1 MSPTFEQPELLWLL
15 LLAVPIALLGH
26 FTLKALDPV
35 RRYTA
40 IGLRLAVLLLLVLVL
55 AGLRAEQRNTDLTV
69 IALVDQSASVD
80 QLADLPTLEGVPT
93 SVGMNPIATT
103 PVDWARQFLALAG
116 QDQRPT
122 DRFGWLTFDQRPT
135 IQRSPR
141 RGLDLDQPIA
151 DRPRDGTD
159 IARVIEQAIAA
170 KAQADAA
177 LRLVLVTDG
186 NDTTGNLDAAVD
198 AAAAAGIPIDVL
210 PLPYKNS
217 PEVMVEGVY
226 TPKEARLGQT
236 VPVRIVLRA
245 TRPTPGRLFL
255 RHDGRFVDL
264 DPAADQQLGAP
275 ISPTDWSIAADAD
288 STGGQELGRY
298 ILVRSIDRPL
308 LKAFDNQFEAL
319 FEPTT
324 TTAQDDNGTPSRY
337 DAVAV
342 NNAATAFTYV
352 QGRGKILIVDN
363 VGGAPGTILRDALR
377 SKGLAAVNAR
387 PDQIPRTLR
396 DLREFDA
403 VFFQNVPRSDVP
415 EPLQRDLVRYVH
427 DLGGGFVMLGGPDSF
442 GAGAWTNSEIDKR
455 ILAVTCQVPNQ
466 SILPSGALIL
476 CIDRSGSMMAPVGN
490 TTKTQIDIAAEA
502 AELALSTLYPQD
514 LVGVIAFDSN
524 PKWIVPL
531 SPNTDPA
538 GTAQKIRALEPG
550 GGTDVIAGLE
560 EAYQTLSAQEFQQAA
575 VRHCIVLTDGQTGE
589 AGLEDIRQRFQR
601 ADISVT
607 SVGIGDGQN
616 TDFLQRVPVGEG
628 GKFEPITDPTQ
639 LPRIFIKQAQLIR
652 RNLIKTQTFVP
663 QMVNSSSP
671 ITTQLPQPPPL
682 DGLVVT
688 GPRDDGLTFTPML
701 GPEGEPLFAH
711 RQVGLG
717 RSAAFTS
724 TAHAQWDARWVSSDI
739 YADFWKRTADFVARP
754 EASREADLTT
764 TLVDNR
770 LRIKLDAA
778 ATSDPSATDA
788 SARFANQLTIEGTV
802 TTPSGNTVPIT
813 LTQSGPG
820 LYEADLPA
828 PDAGNYIVYLQTR
841 SPDGQVASVF
851 GGASAPPGKELRRF
865 TPNTA
870 RLERIAQQTGGRV
883 LSPNNPQAAGLFARD
898 TEFISISS
906 QPLRWT
912 LLPLLLLALLLDVAN
927 RRIAWQPAELWAGT
941 KSLASSVAGARTK
954 RHTTTEESARS
965 RTALAAAKARATTDN
980 ADNAP
985 PPTKTDASRKFTP
998 EPQSTKPRQPVLQ
1011 TAAKTKTDA
1020 PTKPKPAND
1029 PAPEPTG
1036 PTTSRLLAAR
1046 KRAQDRLDR

>member
-15 LLAVPIALLGH
+15 LLAIPIALLGH

-35 RRYTA
+35 RRYAA

-80 QLADLPTLEGVPT
+80 QLADLPELPDQ
-93 SVGMNPIATT
+93 SSSATADN

-122 DRFGWLTFDQRPT
+122 DRFGWLTFDRRPT

-151 DRPRDGTD
+151 DRPREGTD

-177 LRLVLVTDG
+177 LRLVLVSDG
-186 NDTTGNLDAAVD
+186 NDTAGDLDAAVN

-226 TPKEARLGQT
+226 TPKAARLGQT
-236 VPVRIVLRA
+236 VPVRVVLRA

-264 DPAADQQLGAP
+264 DNSSEQQLGAP
-275 ISPTDWSIAADAD
+275 IAPADWSVAADAD
-288 STGGQELGRY
+288 SAGGQDLGRY

-308 LKAFDNQFEAL
+308 LKAFDNQFEAV
-319 FEPTT
+319 FEPTP
-324 TTAQDDNGTPSRY
+324 TTASTTAEAGSGAPLTPSRF

-342 NNAATAFTYV
+342 NNAATSFTYV
-352 QGRGKILIVDN
+352 QGRGKILIIDN
-363 VGGAPGTILRDALR
+363 VGGTPGTILRDALR

-403 VFFQNVPRSDVP
+403 VFFQNVPRADVP

-466 SILPSGALIL
+466 SVLPSGALIL

-490 TTKTQIDIAAEA
+490 TGKTQIQIAAEA
-502 AELALSTLYPQD
+502 ALLALSTLYPQD
-514 LVGVIAFDSN
+514 LVGVIAFDST

-531 SPNTDPA
+531 GPNTDPA
-538 GTAQKIRALEPG
+538 KTANAIRQLQAG
-550 GGTDVIAGLE
+550 GGTDVVAGLE
-560 EAYQTLSAQEFQQAA
+560 EAYETLSAQQFQDAA
-575 VRHCIVLTDGQTGE
+575 VRHCIVLTDGQTAEGGIDE
-589 AGLEDIRQRFQR
+589 LRQRFRQ
-601 ADISVT
+601 AEISVT
-607 SVGIGDGQN
+607 SVGVGDGQN
-616 TDFLQRVPVGEG
+616 TAFLRRIPVGEG
-628 GKFEPITDPTQ
+628 GKFEPITDPNQ

-652 RNLIKTQTFVP
+652 RNLIKTQTFTP
-663 QMVNSSSP
+663 QLVASSSP
-671 ITTQLPQPPPL
+671 ITTQLAQPPPL
-682 DGLVVT
+682 TGLVVT
-688 GPRDDGLTFTPML
+688 GPRNDGLTFTPML

-724 TAHAQWDARWVSSDI
+724 TATNDWAAAWLDWPG

-764 TLVDNR
+764 TLVNNR

-778 ATSDPSATDA
+778 ATDDPAA
-788 SARFANQLTIEGTV
+788 GFANQLTIDGTV
-802 TTPSGNTVPIT
+802 TTPSGQSVPVT
-813 LTQSGPG
+813 LNQTGPG
-820 LYEADLPA
+820 FYEADLPA
-828 PDAGNYIVYLQTR
+828 PDPGNYIVYLQTR

-851 GGASAPPGKELRRF
+851 GGAASPPGQELRKF
-865 TPNTA
+865 TPDLN
-870 RLERIAQQTGGRV
+870 RLQRIAQQTGGRV

-941 KSLASSVAGARTK
+941 KSFAGSLAGARIK
-954 RHTTTEESARS
+954 RTSTREQAAES

-980 ADNAP
+980 TDNTPSTAKP
-985 PPTKTDASRKFTP
+985 DTTRRFTP
-998 EPQSTKPRQPVLQ
+998 ETPSTKPRQPVLQ
-1011 TAAKTKTDA
+1011 TAATTHPDAPPTPKTK
-1020 PTKPKPAND
+1020 PVNE
-1029 PAPEPTG
+1029 PEPTG
-1036 PTTSRLLAAR
+1036 PMTSRLLAAR

>member
-15 LLAVPIALLGH
+15 LLALPIALLGH

-35 RRYTA
+35 RRYFA
-40 IGLRLAVLLLLVLVL
+40 IALRLAVLLLIVLVL

-80 QLADLPTLEGVPT
+80 QLVDLPEFPAETAGL
-93 SVGMNPIATT
+93 AAT
-103 PVDWARQFLALAG
+103 PVEWARQFLALAG

-122 DRFGWLTFDQRPT
+122 DRFGWLTFDRRPT

-141 RGLDLDQPIA
+141 RGLDLNQPIA

-159 IARVIEQAIAA
+159 IARAIEQAIAS

-186 NDTTGNLDAAVD
+186 IDTTGDLDAAID
-198 AAAAAGIPIDVL
+198 SAAAAGIPIDVI
-210 PLPYKNS
+210 PLSYKDS
-217 PEVMVEGVY
+217 AEVMVEGVY
-226 TPKEARLGQT
+226 TPKAARMGQT
-236 VPVRIVLRA
+236 VPVRVVLRA

-264 DPAADQQLGAP
+264 DPASDQQLGAP
-275 ISPTDWSIAADAD
+275 VSPADWSVAADAD
-288 STGGQELGRY
+288 SPGGQDLGRY

-319 FEPTT
+319 FEPTAT
-324 TTAQDDNGTPSRY
+324 TQNDDGTPSRY
-337 DAVAV
+337 DGVAV

-363 VGGAPGTILRDALR
+363 VGGKPGTILRDALR

-403 VFFQNVPRSDVP
+403 VFFQNVPRADVP

-466 SILPSGALIL
+466 SVLPSGALIL
-476 CIDRSGSMMAPVGN
+476 CIDRSGSMMAPVG
-490 TTKTQIDIAAEA
+490 TTGKTQIDIAAEA
-502 AELALSTLYPQD
+502 ALLALSTLYPQD
-514 LVGVIAFDSN
+514 LVGVIAFDST

-531 SPNTDPA
+531 GPNTDPA
-538 GTAQKIRALEPG
+538 RTANAIRQLQPG
-550 GGTDVIAGLE
+550 GGTDVVAGLE
-560 EAYQTLSAQEFQQAA
+560 EAYETLSSQQFQDAA
-575 VRHCIVLTDGQTGE
+575 VRHCIVLTDGQTSE
-589 AGLEDIRQRFQR
+589 AGIDELRERFRR
-601 ADISVT
+601 AEISVT
-607 SVGIGDGQN
+607 SVGVGDGQN
-616 TDFLQRVPVGEG
+616 TPFLKRIPVGEG
-628 GKFEPITDPTQ
+628 GRFEPITDPTQ

-652 RNLIKTQTFVP
+652 RNLIKTQTFMP
-663 QMVNSSSP
+663 QLVNSSSP
-671 ITTQLPQPPPL
+671 ITTQLAQPPPL

-724 TAHAQWDARWVSSDI
+724 TAHAQWDARWVNSDI

-754 EASREADLTT
+754 EASRDADLNT
-764 TLVDNR
+764 TLNNNR
-770 LRIKLDAA
+770 LQITLDA
-778 ATSDPSATDA
+778 ATSDDLST
-788 SARFANQLTIEGTV
+788 SFANQLTVDGTV
-802 TTPSGNTVPIT
+802 TTPSGETVPVT
-813 LTQSGPG
+813 LSQIGPG
-820 LYEADLPA
+820 RYVADLPA

-851 GGASAPPGKELRRF
+851 GGASAPPGAELRTF
-865 TPNTA
+865 TPDTA
-870 RLERIAQQTGGRV
+870 RLQRIAQQTGGRV
-883 LSPNNPQAAGLFARD
+883 LSPDNPQAAGLFARD

-912 LLPLLLLALLLDVAN
+912 LLPLLLLALLCDVAN
-927 RRIAWQPAELWAGT
+927 RRIAWQPAEVWAGT
-941 KSLASSVAGARTK
+941 KSLASSLAGARIK
-954 RHTTTEESARS
+954 RQTTTEESARS
-965 RTALAAAKARATTDN
+965 RTALAAAKERALSQATGDNTDT
-980 ADNAP
+980 AP
-985 PPTKTDASRKFTP
+985 PTPKPDTARRFTP
-998 EPQSTKPRQPVLQ
+998 EPQANKPRQPVLQ
-1011 TAAKTKTDA
+1011 TASPNKPDA
-1020 PTKPKPAND
+1020 TSKPKPTRE
-1029 PAPEPTG
+1029 PEPEPTG
-1036 PTTSRLLAAR
+1036 PMTSRLLAAR